1 MIDLTTDAKNN
12 IKKREPIIPLSPC
25 IMYMYK
31 YTVWAIPIPNF
42 NCPFII
48 PKEKKQFHDNNNTN
62 IIADKGVVDNK
73 NSLRAIFTLF
83 ESSI

>member
-48 PKEKKQFHDNNNTN
+48 PKEKKQFHDNNNNNN
-62 IIADKGVVDNK
+62 IISTK
-73 NSLRAIFTLF
+73 NNVHCTTLKRC
-83 ESSI
+83 I

>member
-48 PKEKKQFHDNNNTN
+48 PKEKKQFHYNNNNNNNNN
-62 IIADKGVVDNK
+62 IISTK
-73 NSLRAIFTLF
+73 NNVHCTTLKRC
-83 ESSI
+83 I

>member
-25 IMYMYK
+25 IMYMYMYK

-42 NCPFII
+42 NYCPFII
-48 PKEKKQFHDNNNTN
+48 PKEKKQFHDNNNNNNNNN
-62 IIADKGVVDNK
+62 IISTKTNVHCTTLKGC
-73 NSLRAIFTLF
+73 I
-83 ESSI
+83 

>member
-48 PKEKKQFHDNNNTN
+48 PKEKKQFHDNNNNN
-62 IIADKGVVDNK
+62 IISTK
-73 NSLRAIFTLF
+73 NIVHCTTLKRC
-83 ESSI
+83 I

>member
-48 PKEKKQFHDNNNTN
+48 PKEKKQFHDNNNNN
-62 IIADKGVVDNK
+62 IISTK
-73 NSLRAIFTLF
+73 NNVHCTTLKRC
-83 ESSI
+83 I

>member
-48 PKEKKQFHDNNNTN
+48 PKEKKQFHDNNNNNNNNN
-62 IIADKGVVDNK
+62 IN
-73 NSLRAIFTLF
+73 
-83 ESSI
+83 

>member
-12 IKKREPIIPLSPC
+12 IKKREPVIPLSPC

-48 PKEKKQFHDNNNTN
+48 PKEKKQFHDNNNN
-62 IIADKGVVDNK
+62 IISTK
-73 NSLRAIFTLF
+73 NNVHCMTLKRC
-83 ESSI
+83 I

>member
-25 IMYMYK
+25 FMYMYMYMYK

-48 PKEKKQFHDNNNTN
+48 PKEKKQFHDNNNN
-62 IIADKGVVDNK
+62 N
-73 NSLRAIFTLF
+73 NMFTARHLKDAYNG
-83 ESSI
+83 SSVG